1 MPAQRPTARRSRD
14 AHAPRRLTRAEVFR
28 YHLGGLAFLTP
39 PTVVAGAYFVFV
51 PQMAFVL
58 YVGGFF
64 AALALAFVFSI
75 WLSDRVRGFD
85 DDDLRPETDH

>member
-64 AALALAFVFSI
+64 VFSI